1 MGRLLGT
8 AILLITLIT
17 IAAFATGR
25 WWFPPS
31 AASHGAAIDGQFK
44 LTLWIVAIAFAAAQL
59 ALAFAVWRYR
69 GTAHSR
75 AIHTDG
81 HTRIELI
88 CLGVTAAVFVTLAVL
103 GQRVWA
109 DLRIASAPEGAL
121 EVEVIGQQFVWNFRY
136 PGSDGTFGRTNP
148 ALYDDENNSP
158 TARPGPAGIDSKDPA
173 GKDDLVSVGVMAVPL
188 GRPVK
193 LIIQSKDVTHSFFVP
208 ELRIKQD
215 AVPGLRIALNFTPTR
230 AGRFEIACAELCGLS
245 HHRMR
250 GFLEIREAAEFDKWL
265 LEKAKE

>member
-8 AILLITLIT
+8 AILLVAVIT

-31 AASHGAAIDGQFK
+31 AAAHGAAIDRQFN
-44 LTLWIVAIAFAAAQL
+44 LTLWIVAIGFAGAQL
-59 ALAFAVWRYR
+59 ALAYVVWRYR

-75 AIHTDG
+75 AVHNDG
-81 HTRIELI
+81 NARFEFI
-88 CLGVTAAVFVTLAVL
+88 CLAVMAIVFVALAVL

-109 DLRIASAPEGAL
+109 ELRIASAPEGAL

-136 PGSDGTFGRTNP
+136 PGSDGKFGRTNP

-173 GKDDLVSVGVMAVPL
+173 GRDDLVSVGVMAVPL
-188 GRPVK
+188 GRPIK

-215 AVPGLRIALNFTPTR
+215 AVPGMRIALNFTPTR
-230 AGRFEIACAELCGLS
+230 AGRFEIVCAELCGLS

-250 GFLEIREAAEFDKWL
+250 GFLEIREPAEFDKWL
-265 LEKAKE
+265 EEKAKE